1 MWKCLAAFC
10 ILLPL
15 KAIGQDAGDESVPTE
30 PKTGVSAILGK
41 LDWGSSKA
49 QVLDDAKAR
58 LEGAWRAEVKK
69 LDALGVDKLRKAKQ
83 REFKQI
89 ESSYTHLIGRSSVLE
104 TSMLAQEL
112 SRGLGDAIIE
122 QSVKGQKRYYFL
134 RDDRLWKVAVIF
146 DSFSAK
152 TFKGFTRLLQKSFG
166 SKAKSGGTKAI
177 SKHSTRVWRDKLSV
191 AIAHDFLEFYSGY
204 LVVFIQRG
212 IGEEYQET
220 IMKQERPDT
229 AAAPSD
235 AIGNLFD
242 DDGAADE
249 DEGNVVD
256 DLTGSKH
263 EVNLNRA
270 RLFETQAVPTFE
282 PEDDDSSARKKKK
295 TRKKKK

>member
-1 MWKCLAAFC
+1 MWKYLAALC
-10 ILLPL
+10 VLLPL
-15 KAIGQDAGDESVPTE
+15 KAISQETESDSGPAE

-49 QVLDDAKAR
+49 QIFDDAKAR
-58 LEGAWRAEVKK
+58 LEREWRGKVKK
-69 LDALGVDKLRKAKQ
+69 LDALGVDKLRKAKK
-83 REFKQI
+83 RELKQI
-89 ESSYTHLIGRSSVLE
+89 EGSYTHLIGRSSVLD
-104 TSMLAQEL
+104 TSMLAGEL

-134 RDDRLWKVAVIF
+134 RDDRLWKVAVVF

-152 TFKGFTRLLQKSFG
+152 TFKSFTQLLQKSFG
-166 SKAKSGGTKAI
+166 KKAKSGKPK
-177 SKHSTRVWRDKLSV
+177 SKHQTRVWQDKLTV

-204 LVVFIQRG
+204 LVVFIQKG

-220 IMKQERPDT
+220 VKKQERPST

-242 DDGAADE
+242 DDGDV
-249 DEGNVVD
+249 DDGDGNVVD

-282 PEDDDSSARKKKK
+282 PEDDDSSDRKKKK